1 MAQSVQTVHAAAAS
15 LRRRLTAW
23 GAVGALCA
31 SAALAQPAQPA
42 QPAPSPTPLGV
53 LQAYQLARDNDARVR
68 AARAAAQAQR
78 ERLPQAQAQL
88 RPQLALGASRL
99 HNDLTRTSANLF
111 GQPVTQDERYWSENA
126 TLSLRQPL
134 YRPALTAGV
143 AVAQAHVADADA
155 VLAVEENQLAAR
167 VAQAYLEVLQAQDQ
181 LELVQVQQR
190 VAQIQLDAA
199 RQALERGTGTRTD
212 VDDIAARLDLL
223 GADALRAQQQI
234 EQAQRQLQAITGP
247 FDRPLAP
254 MDHGRIELAPLQ
266 PLDLQAWLDRA
277 EAASPELAALRAR
290 ADAAQREI
298 DRAAAGHL
306 PTLDLIFQLTRS
318 ASENVTSPSSRYTNR
333 AVGVQFNLPLY
344 SGGYVDSTV
353 RQAVAEYTRA
363 QEALESTRRDL
374 FVRVA
379 EQHQSVIQGQQRVQ
393 ALRRAVES
401 ARTAVR
407 SSEASLRAG
416 VRTVLDVLDAQQR
429 LSNAERELRLARY
442 QTLLA
447 RLRLS
452 VLAGDTGEAELQ
464 TLQAQLLQP

>member
-23 GAVGALCA
+23 GAAGALCA
-31 SAALAQPAQPA
+31 SAALAQPVQ
-42 QPAPSPTPLGV
+42 QAPSAAPLDV
-53 LQAYQLARDNDARVR
+53 VQAYQLARDHDARVR

-143 AVAQAHVADADA
+143 AVAQAQVADADA

-234 EQAQRQLQAITGP
+234 EQARRQLQAITGP

-254 MDHGRIELAPLQ
+254 MDHERIELAPLQ
-266 PLDLQAWLDRA
+266 PPDLQAWLDRA

-298 DRAAAGHL
+298 DRASAGHL

-333 AVGVQFNLPLY
+333 AVGVQFNMPLY
-344 SGGYVDSTV
+344 SGGYIDSAV

-363 QEALESTRRDL
+363 QETLESTRRDL

-379 EQHQSVIQGQQRVQ
+379 EQHQAVIQGQQRVQ